1 MQNQLRY
8 SSQPDALKSKLYFA
22 GLAGV
27 AQFNFVWANMLRVTL
42 GAIVIAYVTATG
54 CRGAELGEPQ
64 RESTVNMTFQVA
76 RGIDVP
82 SLSGIHEAYA
92 TEVATNGQTT
102 FTVNVSADR
111 LEAVFDVLSSEIS
124 DPGFLLLEVST
135 HLSIEKTLRQS
146 SSDPFHKDVYYLD
159 GISHQQLLDIF
170 KRYGELLIHDGG
182 INFGYGGRVGV
193 DEVFVGPYKVLYIY
207 TGTAEK
213 YEHALGKLGF
223 QKEQNLKTVWDNF
236 TSESP
241 GRRNTV
247 TVENKTI
254 WNVIE
259 ELKDS
264 GLYFAERRED

>member
-1 MQNQLRY
+1 M
-8 SSQPDALKSKLYFA
+8 LKSKLFIA
-22 GLAGV
+22 ALAGV
-27 AQFNFVWANMLRVTL
+27 VQVNFLWANMLRVTL
-42 GAIVIAYVTATG
+42 GAILILSVTMSRCSG
-54 CRGAELGEPQ
+54 EELGEPL
-64 RESTVNMTFQVA
+64 RMPTVNKAFQVA

-92 TEVATNGQTT
+92 IELAPNGQTI

-111 LEAVFDVLSSEIS
+111 MEAVFDVLSSEVS
-124 DPGFLLLEVST
+124 EPGFLLLEVGT

-146 SSDPFHKDVYYLD
+146 SSDPFHKDLYYLD
-159 GISHQQLLDIF
+159 GISHQQLLDIL
-170 KRYGELLIHDGG
+170 KLYGELLIHDGG
-182 INFGYGGRVGV
+182 VNFGYGGRVGV

-207 TGTAEK
+207 TGAAEK

-223 QKEQNLKTVWDNF
+223 QMEDSLKTVWDNF

-254 WNVIE
+254 WNVID
-259 ELKDS
+259 ELKDY